1 MQVIF
6 ASGEPRQP
14 RAPHAPPSQAARD
27 PGGFTRLRCITKGTT
42 ITAPD
47 ALALYVD
54 THLARAA
61 RSFQSERL
69 AWFQTGAT
77 HEELNGMLYA
87 TAADLSVAGAE
98 LAGVPAL
105 WHSWP
110 ERPEFDV
117 EALLRA
123 RGFQFVEEE
132 PIMTRPLDRTSVAA
146 QSAPWA
152 AAVVRPVETE
162 RDLAAWEE
170 IWTGEAP
177 NPATL
182 RALAS
187 AGLGANRTVHH
198 LLAEV
203 DGVAVGCGAAVVAGR
218 TLAVEHIV
226 TVASHRRRGIGS
238 QLTEAALAVGR
249 SHGAR
254 HAILTA
260 SPDGAGIYERLGFER
275 REPVRRFVA
284 PTATG

>member
-1 MQVIF
+1 M
-6 ASGEPRQP
+6 
-14 RAPHAPPSQAARD
+14 PP
-27 PGGFTRLRCITKGTT
+27 IE
-42 ITAPD
+42 APD
-47 ALALYVD
+47 AFSLYVD

-61 RSFQSERL
+61 SSFQSERL
-69 AWFQTGAT
+69 AWFRTGAP

-87 TAADLSVAGAE
+87 TAADLNAAGTE

-117 EALLRA
+117 EAQLRA
-123 RGFQFVEEE
+123 RGFEFVEEE
-132 PIMTRPLDRTSVAA
+132 PVMTLAFGSGSGEPTAARPGPAT
-146 QSAPWA
+146 
-152 AAVVRPVETE
+152 VRRVETE

-187 AGLGANRTVHH
+187 AGLGTKRTVHH

-238 QLTEAALAVGR
+238 QLTAAALAVGR
-249 SHGAR
+249 GHGAR